1 MCGPFAAT
9 ALVQSC
15 MRPQGR
21 PAPKAVRQ
29 QLHVCVGR
37 QVRCRCWLTRNEGKG
52 RAAFKGLHSLVAAWA
67 KLLKPCEFLMT
78 LRLIQ
83 TIQRVPPALGQVLA
97 QADWPALGD
106 CRARVLRNCSVAQ
119 RAGLPKGGKLACS
132 CLRSCLQLL
141 SSGESDGIW
150 GSHC

>member
-29 QLHVCVGR
+29 HPCVCLGGHVGR
-37 QVRCRCWLTRNEGKG
+37 RCWLTRNEGKG

-78 LRLIQ
+78 LRMI
-83 TIQRVPPALGQVLA
+83 RFSPCVPPALGQVLA
-97 QADWPALGD
+97 QADWLALRD
-106 CRARVLRNCSVAQ
+106 CSGRVLRNSWIAQ

-141 SSGESDGIW
+141 SSGESDGIC